1 MKRRKIGR
9 KTAKARVK
17 ASRRN
22 APKGAGIRTA
32 VAEDTATARLA
43 RERDEALHQQAA
55 TAEILKLISSSPTNA
70 QPVFDAI
77 VQSGL
82 KLFPGAAICIALADG
97 DKLQAA
103 AFAEADPVR
112 AKAWRRRWPVPI
124 TREYIHGVA
133 FLDRKILDIP
143 DGREAPPELAAG
155 AKNFLASGYRAVTVM
170 PMMRGRTAIGALSVV
185 RLAPGKLSDR
195 QLAALKTYAAQA
207 VIAIENTRVLN
218 ELRQRTD
225 DLSESLEQ
233 QTATSEV
240 LKVISSSTGELQPVF
255 QAMLENAVRI
265 CEAKF
270 GILFRHE
277 DGKFRQAATLNV
289 SAAHADSLRQRDRFV
304 PEPGVPLDRL
314 LKTKKLIHTLDEAA
328 SANPAPAARLGGARS
343 HIAVPMVKDDELVGA
358 IVIYRQEVRPF
369 TDKQI
374 ELVKNFAAQA
384 VIAIENTRLLNELRE
399 RTDDLSESLEQQTA
413 TSEVLKIISSSPG
426 QLEPVFN
433 AMLENAVQICAAKFG
448 SMILFEGDSY
458 RRAALFNAPAA
469 FLEQQAK
476 NPVRPMSDSPTLTR
490 VAKAKKTVQVA
501 DMLAE
506 HPEEAIAKFG
516 GARTVLCVPM
526 LRDGRVVGVFSIYRQ
541 EVRSF
546 TDKQTDLVKN
556 FAAQA
561 VIAIENARLL
571 NELRQRTDDLSE
583 SLEQQTAT
591 SAVLKVI
598 SSTPGELEPVFE
610 AILENA
616 TRICEAQFGVLFRTE
631 GDAVRCVAM
640 HGAPKPYV
648 EERRRNPVIRP
659 APATMFGRALATR
672 RPTQI
677 ADIRDEIRSS
687 GVPSG
692 YTGTQLAN
700 LAGAR
705 TVLAVPMLKDDEVI
719 GAILIYRQQVR
730 PFTDKQTELLVNFA
744 AQAVIAIENTRLLNE
759 LRESLQQQTATA
771 DVLKVISRSTFD
783 LQTVLDVL
791 TESAAR
797 LCTADIANIWLVE
810 GSASRL
816 AASYQT
822 IETKQKDYLMNLPL
836 GPSRGSCVGR
846 TLLEAKIVHIHD
858 IYDDPEYE
866 LETSKLEGYRTM
878 LGVPLLREGAPIG
891 VLALVRSVRQPFTP
905 QQIELVNTFATQA
918 VIAIENTRL
927 FNELRHRTD
936 DLSESL
942 EQQTATSE
950 VLGVISSSVTDAQP
964 VFDMIAES
972 AARLCEA
979 QFCFVY
985 RFDGENLHFVAHR
998 SLTPEVLEIN
1008 RRAYPA
1014 PPNRSSVASRAILER
1029 RIVQIP
1035 DVSADPEYGLAEM
1048 AAIAGYR
1055 SAVAVPILRDDI
1067 PVGCIAVTRAQVGLL
1082 PDRQVDLLKTFAD
1095 QAVIAIENT
1104 RLFEAEQHRTA
1115 ELSESLEQQ
1124 TATSEVL
1131 KVISSSPGQLE
1142 PVFEAMLENAVR
1154 ICGASFGVLFRW
1166 DNEAWHAAAMYGVP
1180 PAFAEFWRRGPQ
1192 RPGPRTAL
1200 GRVAVTKQAVHITD
1214 VTAEPAYIENK
1225 SIFVAAVKLGGF
1237 RTILNIPMLKEEEL
1251 VGAIAIYRT
1260 EVNPFTDKQVD
1271 LLTNFAA
1278 QAVIAIENARL
1289 LTELRESLQQ
1299 QTATAD
1305 VLKVISSSPG
1315 DMKPVFEAMLT
1326 NALRICEAKFGHLLL
1341 YDGERF
1347 HATHLHDVPAA
1358 YREYWQKH
1366 GPIRPNPNT
1375 GLGRIVREKQ
1385 MFHIPD
1391 LKADAAYAARDPLRV
1406 VTVEQAGA
1414 RSFVGVPMLKEDKLV
1429 GAIVIYRQEVRPF
1442 TERQIELLKNFAA
1455 QAVIAIENTRLLNE
1469 LRESLE
1475 QQTATADV
1483 LKVISSSPGELE
1495 PVFQEMLSNAMRICE
1510 AKFGILFE
1518 FANGAFR
1525 ALSSFNLPP
1534 AFAEYHNEA
1543 RVWGPDTGLGRLAS
1557 TKKTVH
1563 VKDTQE
1569 GRAFTEGDT
1578 GRMAAVELGGVRTFV
1593 AVPMLKEGELIGAFI
1608 VFRQEVRP
1616 FTDKQIELVSNFAA
1630 QAVIAI
1636 ENARLLSELRESL
1649 QQQTATAD
1657 VLKVISSSPGTLDP
1671 VFSTMLAKAS
1681 ELCEASYGTLW
1692 LHEGDGFRT
1701 VAMYGDLPSEWV
1713 DQWRSGALYHPGKDR
1728 PLARAAE
1735 SRQPLQIADMR
1746 ADPSYLQGDPLPVA
1760 AVEIAGI
1767 RTLLAV
1773 PMFKEN
1779 ELVGAIAIY
1788 RKEVLPFT
1796 EKQIELVKNFAAQAV
1811 IAIENT
1817 RLLNELRESL
1827 QQQTATA
1834 DVLKVISSSPG
1845 TLDPVFSTMLAKAT
1859 ELCEASYSTLWLHE
1873 GDGFRT
1879 ATIHG
1884 DLPPAWIEQW
1894 RSGAIYRPGPGVP
1907 LARAS
1912 EERQPIQVAD
1922 MRTDPSYLQGDPL
1935 PVSGVEVAG
1944 IRTLLVVPM
1953 FKENEP
1959 VGLIA
1964 IYRKEVLPFTEKQI
1978 ELVQNF
1984 AAQAVIAIENTRLLS
1999 ELRESL
2005 QQQTATAD
2013 VLKVISSSPGQLEP
2027 VFNAML
2033 ENAVRICGAKFG
2045 MLYLSEGD
2053 GFRTVATHDVPRAFA
2068 EKRAQEPIFFA
2079 HAGSPMGR
2087 VTGTRQVA
2095 HIADI
2100 TTELA
2105 YAKGDRPLRDLA
2117 ELGGARTVAAVPML
2131 KDNELV
2137 GAIVIYR
2144 QEVHP
2149 FTDKQIE
2156 LVQNFAAQ
2164 AVIAIENTRLL
2175 NELRE
2180 SLQQQT
2186 ATSDVLKVISRST
2199 FDLQA
2204 VLDTLVESAARV
2216 CEADTGIIRR
2226 REGDIY
2232 PLASTFG
2239 LTADQRDLFARYPAK
2254 PDRGSVF
2261 GRAILEE
2268 RTIHVPDLLSDPD
2281 LDQRRLRDYAGV
2293 ANMRSGLG
2301 VPLTR
2306 EGAIVGVFT
2315 LQRREP
2321 RPFTDKQIELVTTF
2335 ADQAVIAIENVRLFD
2350 EVQARTR
2357 ELAASL
2363 EDLRA
2368 TQDRLVQT
2376 QKLASLGQL
2385 TAGIAHEIKNPLNFV
2400 NNFSTISSE
2409 LVDELQDTLKGLSVD
2424 DKARKQFDELTN
2436 MLRGNLDKVVQHG
2449 KRADGIV
2456 KNMLLHSR
2464 EGSGEHRIVDI
2475 NALVEESLNLA
2486 YHGARAEKQGFNIT
2500 LERSFDAGAGEV
2512 DLFPQEITRVLLN
2525 LIVNGFYAATK
2536 RKAEAGGNG
2545 YEPTLTAA
2553 TRSLGDSVEI
2563 RIRDNGTGIPP
2574 DVKEKM
2580 FNPFF
2585 TTKPAGEGTG
2595 LGLSLSHDI
2604 VVKQHG
2610 GSIEVDTRPGEFTEF
2625 RVILPRAGAALAK
2638 AE

>member
-1 MKRRKIGR
+1 MFK
-9 KTAKARVK
+9 
-17 ASRRN
+17 
-22 APKGAGIRTA
+22 
-32 VAEDTATARLA
+32 DTA
-43 RERDEALHQQAA
+43 
-55 TAEILKLISSSPTNA
+55 
-70 QPVFDAI
+70 
-77 VQSGL
+77 
-82 KLFPGAAICIALADG
+82 
-97 DKLQAA
+97 
-103 AFAEADPVR
+103 
-112 AKAWRRRWPVPI
+112 
-124 TREYIHGVA
+124 
-133 FLDRKILDIP
+133 
-143 DGREAPPELAAG
+143 
-155 AKNFLASGYRAVTVM
+155 
-170 PMMRGRTAIGALSVV
+170 
-185 RLAPGKLSDR
+185 
-195 QLAALKTYAAQA
+195 
-207 VIAIENTRVLN
+207 
-218 ELRQRTD
+218 
-225 DLSESLEQ
+225 
-233 QTATSEV
+233 
-240 LKVISSSTGELQPVF
+240 
-255 QAMLENAVRI
+255 
-265 CEAKF
+265 
-270 GILFRHE
+270 
-277 DGKFRQAATLNV
+277 
-289 SAAHADSLRQRDRFV
+289 
-304 PEPGVPLDRL
+304 
-314 LKTKKLIHTLDEAA
+314 
-328 SANPAPAARLGGARS
+328 
-343 HIAVPMVKDDELVGA
+343 LVGA

-433 AMLENAVQICAAKFG
+433 AMLEKAVQICAAKFG

-598 SSTPGELEPVFE
+598 SSTPGELERVFE

-771 DVLKVISRSTFD
+771 DVLKIISRSTFD
-783 LQTVLDVL
+783 LQKVLDTL
-791 TESAAR
+791 TESAAHLCEAYDSVILLRQGQSLGVRAHHGPIPIHFTEWPIGRGWATGRAFVDRVPVHVHDLQASAHEFPDGADFALR
-797 LCTADIANIWLVE
+797 LGHRTI
-810 GSASRL
+810 L
-816 AASYQT
+816 A
-822 IETKQKDYLMNLPL
+822 
-836 GPSRGSCVGR
+836 
-846 TLLEAKIVHIHD
+846 
-858 IYDDPEYE
+858 
-866 LETSKLEGYRTM
+866 
-878 LGVPLLREGAPIG
+878 VPLLREDEAIGA
-891 VLALVRSVRQPFTP
+891 LAIRRTEAKPFTDK
-905 QQIELVNTFATQA
+905 QIELVTTFADQA
-918 VIAIENTRL
+918 VIAIENARL
-927 FNELRHRTD
+927 FDEVQARTR

-964 VFDMIAES
+964 VFDMIADS

-1166 DNEAWHAAAMYGVP
+1166 DNDAWHAAAMYGVP

-1214 VTAEPAYIENK
+1214 VTAEPAYIENE

-1692 LHEGDGFRT
+1692 LHEGDGFRM

-1767 RTLLAV
+1767 RTLLVV

-1907 LARAS
+1907 LARAA

-1935 PVSGVEVAG
+1935 PVTGVEIAG

-1953 FKENEP
+1953 FKENEL

-1964 IYRKEVLPFTEKQI
+1964 IYRKEVLPFTE
-1978 ELVQNF
+1978 
-1984 AAQAVIAIENTRLLS
+1984 
-1999 ELRESL
+1999 
-2005 QQQTATAD
+2005 
-2013 VLKVISSSPGQLEP
+2013 
-2027 VFNAML
+2027 
-2033 ENAVRICGAKFG
+2033 
-2045 MLYLSEGD
+2045 
-2053 GFRTVATHDVPRAFA
+2053 
-2068 EKRAQEPIFFA
+2068 
-2079 HAGSPMGR
+2079 
-2087 VTGTRQVA
+2087 
-2095 HIADI
+2095 
-2100 TTELA
+2100 
-2105 YAKGDRPLRDLA
+2105 
-2117 ELGGARTVAAVPML
+2117 
-2131 KDNELV
+2131 
-2137 GAIVIYR
+2137 
-2144 QEVHP
+2144 
-2149 FTDKQIE
+2149 KQIE

-2335 ADQAVIAIENVRLFD
+2335 ADQAVIAI
-2350 EVQARTR
+2350 
-2357 ELAASL
+2357 
-2363 EDLRA
+2363 
-2368 TQDRLVQT
+2368 
-2376 QKLASLGQL
+2376 
-2385 TAGIAHEIKNPLNFV
+2385 
-2400 NNFSTISSE
+2400 
-2409 LVDELQDTLKGLSVD
+2409 
-2424 DKARKQFDELTN
+2424 
-2436 MLRGNLDKVVQHG
+2436 
-2449 KRADGIV
+2449 
-2456 KNMLLHSR
+2456 
-2464 EGSGEHRIVDI
+2464 
-2475 NALVEESLNLA
+2475 
-2486 YHGARAEKQGFNIT
+2486 
-2500 LERSFDAGAGEV
+2500 
-2512 DLFPQEITRVLLN
+2512 
-2525 LIVNGFYAATK
+2525 
-2536 RKAEAGGNG
+2536 
-2545 YEPTLTAA
+2545 
-2553 TRSLGDSVEI
+2553 
-2563 RIRDNGTGIPP
+2563 
-2574 DVKEKM
+2574 
-2580 FNPFF
+2580 
-2585 TTKPAGEGTG
+2585 
-2595 LGLSLSHDI
+2595 
-2604 VVKQHG
+2604 
-2610 GSIEVDTRPGEFTEF
+2610 
-2625 RVILPRAGAALAK
+2625 
-2638 AE
+2638 